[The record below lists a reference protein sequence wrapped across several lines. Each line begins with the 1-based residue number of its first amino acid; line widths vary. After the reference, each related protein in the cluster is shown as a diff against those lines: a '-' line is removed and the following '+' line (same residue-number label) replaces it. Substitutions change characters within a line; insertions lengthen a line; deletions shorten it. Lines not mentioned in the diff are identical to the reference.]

1 MMTTVAVCRVPL
13 VPPHRLYELAVDVV
27 SVVLPTDVSL
37 FEVVAVTVVV
47 KVVKSVPTMLA
58 VIASCDVVVS
68 TDISIGYV
76 VFVVV

>member
-1 MMTTVAVCRVPL
+1 MTTVAVCRVPL
-13 VPPHRLYELAVDVV
+13 VPFHRLYDLVVEVV
-27 SVVLPTDVSL
+27 SVVLPTDVSVC
-37 FEVVAVTVVV
+37 EVAAVTVVV

-68 TDISIGYV
+68 TDICIGYV